1 MPYMNEL
8 NFEKIRTEL
17 DLEEFLLQPVGKFSN
32 EDLELIYRSKSNIKS
47 IPILAK
53 MMGFRNIMSIELISV
68 KNDSEWKRKAHNL
81 GDGEAVEIFFR
92 LYLLDSLKQWCN
104 QSE

>member
-1 MPYMNEL
+1 MNEL
-8 NFEKIRTEL
+8 NFGKINNEF
-17 DLEEFLLQPVGKFSN
+17 DFEDFLLKPVGKFTKN
-32 EDLELIYRSKSNIKS
+32 DLELIYKSITNIKS

-53 MMGFRNIMSIELISV
+53 MMGFRAIMSIELISIQ
-68 KNDSEWKRKAHNL
+68 NDSEWKRKAHNL